1 MDRASLFAQFAR
13 IARMLVFAYLA
24 VLALA
29 RIFESHLVFFPNEP
43 GRLDGDWHPQGLP
56 IEDVWL
62 RASDGVKLHAWWIP
76 AANAKFTFLAFHG
89 NAGNIT
95 HRADLYRFL
104 HDTPAN
110 VLAVE
115 YRGYGRSEGSPSEA
129 GLYRDSDAA
138 YEYLVQTKRIAPR
151 TIISFGQSLGSAV
164 AAHLAA
170 NAEVGGVVLEAPFPS
185 LRAMAGRVF
194 WFLPGIEL
202 TVLTQFQT
210 IKFIARVNSP
220 VLVVHCTQDPVIPPE
235 LEERV
240 YDAAKAPKFILRV
253 SDRCHEEA
261 SLMAPAHY
269 REALQPFLVA
279 VDSIAKHD

>member
-1 MDRASLFAQFAR
+1 MRSDALAVSLGTN
-13 IARMLVFAYLA
+13 IISYLA

-29 RIFESHLVFFPNEP
+29 RIFESHLVFFPNAP
-43 GRLDGDWHPQGLP
+43 NRLDGDWHPQGLP

-62 RASDGVKLHAWWIP
+62 RTSDGVTLHAWWIR
-76 AANAKFTFLAFHG
+76 AENANFTFLAFHG
-89 NAGNIT
+89 NAGNIAD
-95 HRADLYRFL
+95 RADVYRFL

-115 YRGYGRSEGSPSEA
+115 YRGYGRSQGSPSEA

-138 YEYLVQTKRIAPR
+138 YEYLVQTKRIAPG

-170 NAEVGGVVLEAPFPS
+170 NAEVGGVILEAPFPS
-185 LRAMAGRVF
+185 LRAMARRVF

-210 IKFIARVNSP
+210 SKYIARVNSP
-220 VLVVHCTQDPVIPPE
+220 VLVVHCTQDPIIPPE

-240 YDAAKAPKFILRV
+240 YDAANAPKFILRV
-253 SDRCHEEA
+253 NDRCHEEA
-261 SLMAPAHY
+261 SLMAPARY
-269 REALQPFLVA
+269 REALRPFLAA
-279 VDSIAKHD
+279 VDAAAKHD

>member
-1 MDRASLFAQFAR
+1 MDKASLFGHLAR
-13 IARMLVFAYLA
+13 IARVLVFAYLA

-29 RIFESHLVFFPNEP
+29 PIFESRLIFFPGDP

-56 IEDVWL
+56 IEDAWL
-62 RASDGVKLHAWWIP
+62 RTSDGVTLHSWWIP
-76 AANAKFTFLAFHG
+76 AENAKFTFLEFHG
-89 NAGNIT
+89 NSGNIAN
-95 HRADLYRFL
+95 RVDVYRFL

-110 VLAVE
+110 ILAVE
-115 YRGYGRSEGSPSEA
+115 YRGYGRSEGNPSET

-164 AAHLAA
+164 SAHLAA
-170 NAEVGGVVLEAPFPS
+170 NTEVGGVILEAPFPS
-185 LRAMAGRVF
+185 LSAVARRVF

-210 IKFIARVNSP
+210 SRHIARINSP
-220 VLVVHCTQDPVIPPE
+220 VLVVHCTQDPVIPAE

-240 YDAAKAPKFILRV
+240 YDAAKEPKFILRV
-253 SDRCHEEA
+253 NDRCHEEA
-261 SLMAPAHY
+261 SLMAPARY
-269 REALQPFLVA
+269 REALQPFLAA
-279 VDSIAKHD
+279 VDAAAKHD